1 MFRFPTTLPKL
12 KCSRPQGLPF
22 FRWDDVERIQF
33 LGSGS
38 YSDVSVYRKKTG
50 EKVAIKTFKNN
61 VKKDLIDKE
70 VLLVGG
76 LEHRNVVKALGF
88 SDVMPNGMMMEYC
101 MFDLKPFTD
110 VNLQVSTLSGLLPIL
125 DDCNCEQFQHLQIH
139 AAAGLLHG
147 LSYLHSK
154 GVVHRDLKP
163 DNVLVSNQQYVGLY
177 EVNPAM
183 FLKSWQENPICI
195 KLSDFGEGRS
205 SLIQTST
212 LLHTATANAYRGS
225 PAFMAPEIL
234 IPLYRPERPTET
246 TSIEVMKSSDVWSL
260 SLIFHHLVFPDI
272 RYVNEH

>member
-1 MFRFPTTLPKL
+1 
-12 KCSRPQGLPF
+12 
-22 FRWDDVERIQF
+22 
-33 LGSGS
+33 
-38 YSDVSVYRKKTG
+38 
-50 EKVAIKTFKNN
+50 
-61 VKKDLIDKE
+61 
-70 VLLVGG
+70 
-76 LEHRNVVKALGF
+76 
-88 SDVMPNGMMMEYC
+88 